1 MIPQEH
7 LRRLRNEI
15 PLHDV
20 LEHLSIPS
28 KHREG
33 YLRFLCPACAE
44 FNTAVNP
51 RTNLGRCFR
60 CERNFNA
67 IELAMSAKKLCFLAA
82 VQIIEDLL
90 PGA

>member
-1 MIPQEH
+1 MSRLVFSRVPPAGQTG
-7 LRRLRNEI
+7 RRVGTGTDRSAGDCDL
-15 PLHDV
+15 
-20 LEHLSIPS
+20 
-28 KHREG
+28 
-33 YLRFLCPACAE
+33 FLCPACAE